1 MLLKKPFLYLWSFV
15 FFSFRIIIIIM
26 TIIIIMNL
34 NKFKFNGRNKVS
46 AINAWGVPIFRY
58 GARII
63 QWKTS
68 EIKDLDRKSRKT

>member
-15 FFSFRIIIIIM
+15 FFSFRIIIIII

>member
-15 FFSFRIIIIIM
+15 FFSFRIIIII

-46 AINAWGVPIFRY
+46 VINAWGVPIFRY
-58 GARII
+58 GAGII

>member
-1 MLLKKPFLYLWSFV
+1 
-15 FFSFRIIIIIM
+15 
-26 TIIIIMNL
+26 MNL

-68 EIKDLDRKSRKT
+68 EIKDLDRKSRKTLRCMGGYPRRVT

>member
-15 FFSFRIIIIIM
+15 FLSFRIIIII

-68 EIKDLDRKSRKT
+68 EVKDLDRKSRKT